1 MPPTPPKLLEEP
13 LIRSLPFLPKPIVE
27 TQSGKHRPVQIRRTV
42 AGLLA
47 CRFNCPR
54 GRSSPPRACRSV
66 AVVQLWPWHRCHGK
80 FSNMPEQKA
89 FQFWPI
95 REDGLKPGERDHFI
109 DMSISITTARLT
121 GPAGSATRTHGEVI
135 ILVKG
140 NLRCHLINQLSEDEG
155 QVVTVMVEHIAISCH
170 F

>member
-1 MPPTPPKLLEEP
+1 MPPTSPKLLEEP

-27 TQSGKHRPVQIRRTV
+27 TQSGKRRPVQIRRTV

-54 GRSSPPRACRSV
+54 GRSSPPRTCRSV
-66 AVVQLWPWHRCHGK
+66 AVV
-80 FSNMPEQKA
+80 
-89 FQFWPI
+89 

-140 NLRCHLINQLSEDEG
+140 NLRCHLINQLSILSEDEG

>member
-1 MPPTPPKLLEEP
+1 LKLKAGSTG
-13 LIRSLPFLPKPIVE
+13 RCKS
-27 TQSGKHRPVQIRRTV
+27 
-42 AGLLA
+42 AGLLPA
-47 CRFNCPR
+47 CWHADLTAHGDVHPHP
-54 GRSSPPRACRSV
+54 GPA
-66 AVVQLWPWHRCHGK
+66 VQLRSCNCGRGTGAMEFFEHARAKGIPIL
-80 FSNMPEQKA
+80 A
-89 FQFWPI
+89 I